1 LAVKTVARIGIAA
14 WFPGPSGILI
24 AGKYAG
30 NLAGARYTVQ
40 NVGHRVSRRENR
52 GSMRIAVARIAG
64 RILCQRETKAQFHR
78 DVSLS
83 LSLSLSSAFFLA
95 VSLTLS
101 INRRASVIGDNNSA
115 RFASSRV

>member
-40 NVGHRVSRRENR
+40 NVSRRENR
-52 GSMRIAVARIAG
+52 VRIAAVRRPLESLDEFCSRISACG
-64 RILCQRETKAQFHR
+64 RRSFIVIF
-78 DVSLS
+78 LS
-83 LSLSLSSAFFLA
+83 LSLSVSFA
-95 VSLTLS
+95 VSPDKST
-101 INRRASVIGDNNSA
+101 RKR
-115 RFASSRV
+115 

>member
-1 LAVKTVARIGIAA
+1 VKTVARIGIAA

-83 LSLSLSSAFFLA
+83 LSLSLSSFRVLSCRFPDA
-95 VSLTLS
+95 VDKSTS
-101 INRRASVIGDNNSA
+101 ERNRGQ
-115 RFASSRV
+115 

>member
-83 LSLSLSSAFFLA
+83 LSLSLFLPR
-95 VSLTLS
+95 SFLP
-101 INRRASVIGDNNSA
+101 
-115 RFASSRV
+115 FP